1 MTRCRVFVT
10 ACLILALTGVT
21 ADAAGK
27 GGGKKKAP
35 AAETSYDVLFA
46 RYLQSARDIQS
57 REGRRID
64 WMVSLSADPRARA
77 RNDLVTVRVIE
88 NITASGTADSAISK
102 KSSAT
107 AGVPNLFGLEKA
119 LPSQIAPGSM
129 VNGTS
134 GTDFKG
140 GGTTNRAGQL
150 TATMTA
156 RVAEVMP
163 NGDLVLEGVREI
175 EINGDRQIVV
185 LTGVVRP
192 FDIMRDNSVYST
204 QVGQLSIKYFGRGL
218 MRDSLKPGWL
228 LRVLNKIF

>member
-1 MTRCRVFVT
+1 MTGLRVFAAVFGIVVC
-10 ACLILALTGVT
+10 AGVPVGA
-21 ADAAGK
+21 ADK
-27 GGGKKKAP
+27 GKKAP
-35 AAETSYDVLFA
+35 APADNYGVLFA
-46 RYLQSARDIQS
+46 RYLQSARDIRS

-64 WMVSLSADPRARA
+64 WMVGLATDPRARA
-77 RNDLVTVRVIE
+77 LDDLVTVRVIE
-88 NITASGTADSAISK
+88 NITASGTSDAAINK

-119 LPSQIAPGSM
+119 LPSQIAPGSLA
-129 VNGTS
+129 NAGT

-140 GGTTNRAGQL
+140 GGSTNRAGQL

-156 RVAEVMP
+156 RVAEVLP

-192 FDIMRDNSVYST
+192 SDIMRDNSVYST

-218 MRDSLKPGWL
+218 MKDSLKPGWL